1 MKAKVLTDRVKAR
14 YGAAAGGTDSVV
26 EITARPTDVP
36 GVVASL
42 KEAGFSYLNFVSA
55 RDLVK
60 DHIELVYRLFSYED
74 GADAVVRVL
83 LDRNKPEVQSI
94 CGIFRTA
101 EWHERETA
109 EMFGVNFTGHPCL
122 KRLLLPEGV
131 TAPLRKD
138 FRHGD
143 MTPLPT

>member
-1 MKAKVLTDRVKAR
+1 MKAKELADSVRAR
-14 YGAAAGGTDSVV
+14 YGRAAGGTDSVV
-26 EITARPTDVP
+26 EISAGPREAL

-55 RDLVK
+55 KDLVK
-60 DHIELVYRLFSYED
+60 DHIELVYRLFSYEA
-74 GADAVVRVL
+74 GADAVVKVL
-83 LDRNKPEVQSI
+83 LDRNKPEVPSI
-94 CGIFRTA
+94 CGVFRTA

-122 KRLLLPEGV
+122 SRLLLPDGV

-138 FRHGD
+138 FRHAD
-143 MTPLPT
+143 MVPLPG